1 MVMITK
7 KKMVMMVM
15 VMMVTVMT
23 VMMLKVLI
31 NGSIHYRSAF
41 CYIERAAHTMILIRT
56 SCTKTQCPDLF
67 ILCTPTH
74 TCAFMHISLHTH
86 RDTMRRSLSD
96 REL

>member
-15 VMMVTVMT
+15 VMMVT

-41 CYIERAAHTMILIRT
+41 CYIERAAHTMILIRA

-67 ILCTPTH
+67 ILYTQAH
-74 TCAFMHISLHTH
+74 TCAYLHISLHTH

>member
-15 VMMVTVMT
+15 VMMVT

-56 SCTKTQCPDLF
+56 SCTKQ
-67 ILCTPTH
+67 
-74 TCAFMHISLHTH
+74 
-86 RDTMRRSLSD
+86 DTMP
-96 REL
+96 

>member
-1 MVMITK
+1 MTINTKMAMVV
-7 KKMVMMVM
+7 VM
-15 VMMVTVMT
+15 

-41 CYIERAAHTMILIRT
+41 CYIERAAHTMILIRA

-67 ILCTPTH
+67 ILCTQAH
-74 TCAFMHISLHTH
+74 TCAYLHIPVHTH